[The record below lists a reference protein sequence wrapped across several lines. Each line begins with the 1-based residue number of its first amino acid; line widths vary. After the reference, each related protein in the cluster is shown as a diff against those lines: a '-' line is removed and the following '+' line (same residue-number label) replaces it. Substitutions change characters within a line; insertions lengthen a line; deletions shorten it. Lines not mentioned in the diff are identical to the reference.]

1 MGKLNEKEKKY
12 LKGVSKALG
21 ILSKIGKV
29 LLTIAIPFMVLAMLV
44 LFVVFNKFDYRDNTI
59 YFDNEKVV
67 TIEKSD
73 DGMNFYD
80 NGKLD
85 KIIKFDSEDKYE
97 VLKIKDFLDNNG
109 KEKFL
114 WFIEIAL
121 LLGTSLVFVTRMILG
136 KAACFFKN
144 ISENTTP
151 FTEENTNYL
160 KSISILMLVN
170 IITSFVGNFIL
181 ELMVN
186 LDSEVIF
193 GIGSI
198 YETLIIFVMYYVFRY
213 GTMLQER
220 SKQNIYGDV
229 NE

>member
-109 KEKFL
+109 KEKIL